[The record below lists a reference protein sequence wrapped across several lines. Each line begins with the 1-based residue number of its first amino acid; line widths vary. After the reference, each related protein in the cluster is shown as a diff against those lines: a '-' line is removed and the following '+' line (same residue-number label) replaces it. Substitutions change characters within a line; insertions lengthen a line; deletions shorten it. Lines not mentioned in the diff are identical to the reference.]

1 MELSDIIKGA
11 ESMRRL
17 LPNWIQCLRHP
28 LQFSDQQFIN
38 LKDENAKV
46 LRAISLWTVSF
57 VLTLL
62 VLFPLYHVVGIGLE
76 DREFH
81 LSTFFILLLSV
92 LTSGV
97 FFHIGFLWS
106 GIKSKLNDTLL
117 MEAVTMSCYTPFI
130 TLTSYSVYLQIMNS
144 INEARERHV
153 SNADFLCMP

>member
-11 ESMRRL
+11 DSMRRL

-46 LRAISLWTVSF
+46 LRAISLLTVSF

-81 LSTFFILLLSV
+81 LSTFFILLLSF

-106 GIKSKLNDTLL
+106 GIKSKLK
-117 MEAVTMSCYTPFI
+117 C
-130 TLTSYSVYLQIMNS
+130 
-144 INEARERHV
+144 
-153 SNADFLCMP
+153 